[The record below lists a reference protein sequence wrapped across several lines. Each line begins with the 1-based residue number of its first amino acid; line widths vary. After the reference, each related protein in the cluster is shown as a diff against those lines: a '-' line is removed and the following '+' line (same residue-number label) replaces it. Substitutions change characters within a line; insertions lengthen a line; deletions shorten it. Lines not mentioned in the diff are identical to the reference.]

1 MHSDENYDD
10 LRQARPTNRE
20 CEDRGNGRA
29 TTTIII
35 IVIKIII
42 IFILILIRII
52 MITRPIQ
59 PTQSM
64 RIMVVVKPSTTIIII
79 VIKIIIIKIITFII
93 IIILILI
100 RIIIITRPIQPTQSM
115 RIMVV
120 DKPST
125 AAFRASP
132 KLLIERYRCT

>member
-42 IFILILIRII
+42 IFITIILIRII
-52 MITRPIQ
+52 M
-59 PTQSM
+59 
-64 RIMVVVKPSTTIIII
+64 
-79 VIKIIIIKIITFII
+79 
-93 IIILILI
+93 
-100 RIIIITRPIQPTQSM
+100 ITRPIQPTQSM

-132 KLLIERYRCT
+132 NLLIERYRCT

>member
-10 LRQARPTNRE
+10 LLQARPTNRE
-20 CEDRGNGRA
+20 CEVGGSGRA

-35 IVIKIII
+35 IVIKIIVI
-42 IFILILIRII
+42 ILIRII
-52 MITRPIQ
+52 
-59 PTQSM
+59 
-64 RIMVVVKPSTTIIII
+64 V
-79 VIKIIIIKIITFII
+79 
-93 IIILILI
+93 L
-100 RIIIITRPIQPTQSM
+100 TRPIQPTQSM

-132 KLLIERYRCT
+132 KFLIERYRCTCMQ

>member
-1 MHSDENYDD
+1 M
-10 LRQARPTNRE
+10 
-20 CEDRGNGRA
+20 DRA
-29 TTTIII
+29 SSSVVASPYFIIILILIII

-42 IFILILIRII
+42 IF
-52 MITRPIQ
+52 
-59 PTQSM
+59 
-64 RIMVVVKPSTTIIII
+64 
-79 VIKIIIIKIITFII
+79 
-93 IIILILI
+93 ILILI

-120 DKPST
+120 VKPST

>member
-10 LRQARPTNRE
+10 LRQARPTNQPTNRE

-42 IFILILIRII
+42 IF
-52 MITRPIQ
+52 
-59 PTQSM
+59 
-64 RIMVVVKPSTTIIII
+64 
-79 VIKIIIIKIITFII
+79 
-93 IIILILI
+93 ILILI

>member
-1 MHSDENYDD
+1 MHFDENYDD

-64 RIMVVVKPSTTIIII
+64 RIMVVVKPST
-79 VIKIIIIKIITFII
+79 
-93 IIILILI
+93 
-100 RIIIITRPIQPTQSM
+100 
-115 RIMVV
+115 
-120 DKPST
+120 

-132 KLLIERYRCT
+132 KLLIERYRCTCTQ